1 MPWAPSQR
9 PKQYHIEFATRE
21 EPITLPSRNLE
32 PMPPG
37 MNRRLHLS
45 LLIGGISAFFISGC
59 DSVIRVAGADFPV
72 WILCLVVGI
81 LMSLSL
87 RPVFVATGI
96 DEWMT
101 PRPLVYAS
109 LALTIAFVCWLLVWR

>member
-1 MPWAPSQR
+1 
-9 PKQYHIEFATRE
+9 
-21 EPITLPSRNLE
+21 
-32 PMPPG
+32 
-37 MNRRLHLS
+37 MNRPLHLS
-45 LLIGGISAFFISGC
+45 LLTGGISAFFISGC
-59 DSVIRVAGADFPV
+59 DPVISVAGADFPV

-87 RPVFVATGI
+87 KPVFVATGM